1 LTMASITALYTPE
14 VLMLATG
21 LIHYRWDDGLALQG
35 SARSASCGSTIRVGI
50 DLDADGRIVRIG
62 LAAQACAIGQAAGAI
77 MAGAAIGRGEAEF
90 VQAEAAMLRWL
101 AGEGDLPDWPGLGAI
116 APARDFPGRHG
127 AILLGWRAVLQA
139 FAGAAKH
146 EAAIT

>member
-1 LTMASITALYTPE
+1 MASVAALYTPE

-21 LIHYRWDDGLALQG
+21 LVRHRWDDGLARQG
-35 SARSASCGSTIRVGI
+35 AARSPSCGSTMKVGI
-50 DLDADGRIVRIG
+50 DLDGGGRIVRIG

-77 MAGAAIGRGEAEF
+77 MADAAIGRGESDFAR
-90 VQAEAAMLRWL
+90 AEADLLRWL

-116 APARDFPGRHG
+116 APAREFPGRHG

-139 FAGAAKH
+139 FSDAATRDGKI
-146 EAAIT
+146 A

>member
-1 LTMASITALYTPE
+1 MVSVAALYTPD

-21 LIHYRWDDGLALQG
+21 LVRHRWDDGLALQG
-35 SARSASCGSTIRVGI
+35 AARSSSCGSTIKVGI
-50 DLDADGRIVRIG
+50 DLDGDGRIARIG

-77 MAGAAIGRGEAEF
+77 MADAATGRGESDFA
-90 VQAEAAMLRWL
+90 QAEVDLLRWL

-116 APARDFPGRHG
+116 APARAFPGRHG

-139 FAGAAKH
+139 FSNAAKRH
-146 EAAIT
+146 DKIA